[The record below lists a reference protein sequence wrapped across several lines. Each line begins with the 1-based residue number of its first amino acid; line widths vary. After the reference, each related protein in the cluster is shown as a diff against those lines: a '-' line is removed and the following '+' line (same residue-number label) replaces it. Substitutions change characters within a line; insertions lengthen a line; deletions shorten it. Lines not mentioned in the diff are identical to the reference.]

1 MMPLLLKPII
11 LTDKSRLKEIYQLR
25 VFAWENSENSRF
37 VNSRVFPDGWKDD
50 FDDSATHWIIEA
62 DNRIIA
68 SARVY
73 VANVK
78 DNVMANRY
86 ETIVPCAFLSRL
98 VVHPDHRKQGITHLM
113 DNARLQFLKDENM
126 ARFVNVYVNRERI
139 LAFLRFG
146 FIYTGKVTH
155 QYSPDA
161 EVDTSYQLTLKLADL
176 KISE

>member
-1 MMPLLLKPII
+1 MVIGKLFNRLIRFAQYNSCSHTSGRYTLISGFFKRTKLYFHASFRSFLMMPLPLKPTL

-25 VFAWENSENSRF
+25 VLAWENSENSRF
-37 VNSRVFPDGWKDD
+37 VKSRIFPDGWKDD

-86 ETIVPCAFLSRL
+86 ETIVPCAFL
-98 VVHPDHRKQGITHLM
+98 
-113 DNARLQFLKDENM
+113 
-126 ARFVNVYVNRERI
+126 
-139 LAFLRFG
+139 
-146 FIYTGKVTH
+146 
-155 QYSPDA
+155 
-161 EVDTSYQLTLKLADL
+161 
-176 KISE
+176 